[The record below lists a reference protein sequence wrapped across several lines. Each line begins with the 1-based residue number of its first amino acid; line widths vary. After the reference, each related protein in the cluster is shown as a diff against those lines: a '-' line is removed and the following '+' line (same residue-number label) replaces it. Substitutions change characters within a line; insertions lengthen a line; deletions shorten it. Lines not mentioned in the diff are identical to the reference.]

1 MEIEKEDLVNNM
13 KKEKKLK
20 ILAAGDIHGDTG
32 LVKKLVEK
40 ADSMGK
46 NTLKTRKALVV
57 RTALA
62 GLNLTPEKRRVALKL
77 GRSLVERI
85 HMVTAWGKDPK
96 KDPVI
101 RELEVDIYDSIG
113 IRTGALFTSGL
124 KDAYK
129 NLVGER

>member
-1 MEIEKEDLVNNM
+1 MVKRKAVSI
-13 KKEKKLK
+13 
-20 ILAAGDIHGDTG
+20 AAKGAKTLFPH
-32 LVKKLVEK
+32 LVKLNAKKREYKRLVEK

-46 NTLKTRKALVV
+46 STLKTRKALVV

-62 GLNLTPEKRRVALKL
+62 GLNLTPEKRRAALKL
-77 GRSLVERI
+77 GRSLVERTHI
-85 HMVTAWGKDPK
+85 VNAWGKDPK

-113 IRTGALFTSGL
+113 VRTGALFTSGL